1 MEFKFTP
8 EQIAELAKSQ
18 LEAEISKRVN
28 EELDDFD
35 FRDYIETQLRG
46 LVESY
51 FRKKFMGTNNGLQ
64 EFVLQSF
71 KGELWLWIVNNYYKD
86 DMDDLVSQ
94 ALSEKFSKLDLKDL
108 MEFGKLVMSREGSV
122 D

>member
-35 FRDYIETQLRG
+35 FRDYIENKLEG
-46 LVESY
+46 LIEKY
-51 FRKKFMGTNNGLQ
+51 FKKKFTNTDNELS
-64 EFVLQSF
+64 EFVVDACKKES
-71 KGELWLWIVNNYYKD
+71 WLWIVENYYKD
-86 DMDDLVSQ
+86 DMDYLVSQ
-94 ALSEKFSKLDLKDL
+94 ALSEKFSKLELKDL